1 VARRFYQLLLYVYPR
16 RMRAQ
21 FGRDME
27 TAFAAL
33 CRERRGD
40 PGGLLAVVARETADA
55 VRSAWRQRR
64 GSGPAA
70 GAPAPPPR
78 RGAGFVLRLAADLRL
93 ALRVLRRNPAFT
105 AVAVTT
111 LALGIGATTAMF
123 ALLDATMLRPLP
135 GVADPI
141 GLVTVYEFTRGRY
154 GAASFPDYRD
164 LHEVPAFAGLAAV
177 STQPAVLDHDGAVER
192 LSAQFVSA
200 GYFDVLGVRPVVGR
214 AFTARDEDGG
224 AASAVVLS
232 HALWT
237 RRFGADVGV
246 IGTTVRL
253 NDIPFEVIGV
263 APAGFRGTGLQ
274 SAPDVWLPIEQID
287 TFLDLPIAGSV
298 LDFRGLMAFS
308 MVARLRADVD
318 LVAAQATVDVR
329 AVAIEEAAPG
339 MFEQPR
345 AFLLVPAQRSAFAPT
360 ARGEVGRYTAM
371 LLGVSAGLLV
381 IACINIAGLLAVRAA
396 ARRREIAVRRA
407 LGAGRGRLVQQ
418 LVSEGLLLAAAG
430 GLGGVLVALAALPLL
445 ESLRLPAAVDPDL
458 SLDGRLLLFNIV
470 AAGAAG
476 VLFSLAPA
484 WQAAGRRATGVLPG
498 AVAPARSR
506 RIDVRAGLVVAQV
519 AIAVVLLVG
528 AALLAR
534 TVLNLSSVERG
545 FDVDGLLV
553 ASFNLDQAG
562 YDEVGGGELLRA
574 ISARLTALDGIRSV
588 AVGSDVPLGGVAG
601 GGPLFVDGVALAPGT
616 AGQSLIGPRYFATLG
631 VPLAAGRELD
641 ERDRAGAPGV
651 VLVNEAFARVAW
663 PGQEAIGKQVS
674 TAPDGPAFTVVGVV
688 RDYHHADLREPPRP
702 HLYWAI
708 EQQYRFGKDAG
719 TRQLLVRIAGPP
731 APAVAAMRAVVRDLE
746 PALPLFDVATM
757 SDHVT
762 ATFAEERQSAA
773 VVGAFSGLA
782 LLLSA
787 VGLFGVLAYTV
798 GQRRREIGIRCALG
812 ARAGQ
817 VAAAVVRSGVLLAA
831 IGIAVGLL
839 VAAAAS
845 QALSSLLFDVTPLD
859 GPTFAG
865 IAALVL
871 VVAAAASFGPA
882 RRAVRVD
889 PAVALR
895 GD

>member
-1 VARRFYQLLLYVYPR
+1 MARRFYHLLLYVYPR
-16 RMRAQ
+16 PMRAQ

-27 TAFAAL
+27 LAFAAL

-40 PGGLLAVVARETADA
+40 LRGLLAVFARETTDA
-55 VRSAWRQRR
+55 LRAAWRQRS
-64 GSGPAA
+64 GSGAVG
-70 GAPAPPPR
+70 GAPIPPPR
-78 RGAGFVLRLAADLRL
+78 RGTDFARRLAADLWL
-93 ALRVLRRNPAFT
+93 ALRVLRRTAAFT
-105 AVAVTT
+105 AVAATT
-111 LALGIGATTAMF
+111 LALGIGATTGMF

-135 GVADPI
+135 GVSDPA
-141 GLVTVYEFTRGRY
+141 GLVTVYEFTRGRH
-154 GAASFPDYRD
+154 GAASYPDYRD
-164 LHEVPAFAGLAAV
+164 LGEVEAFAGLTAV
-177 STQPAVLDHDGAVER
+177 STQPAVLDHGGEVER
-192 LSAQFVSA
+192 LSAQLVSA
-200 GYFDVLGVRPVVGR
+200 GYFGVLGVHPAVGR
-214 AFTARDEDGG
+214 SFSAAGEDGG
-224 AASAVVLS
+224 AATTVVLS

-237 RRFGADVGV
+237 RRFGADTGV

-253 NDIPFEVIGV
+253 DGAPFRIIGV

-274 SAPDVWLPIEQID
+274 GAPDLWLPIEQID
-287 TFLDLPIAGSV
+287 TFLDLPLAGSV

-308 MVARLRADVD
+308 MVARLRPGVD
-318 LVAAQATVDVR
+318 LAAAQAAVDLR
-329 AVAIEEAAPG
+329 AAAIEEAAPG
-339 MFEQPR
+339 MFDRPR

-360 ARGEVGRYTAM
+360 ARGEVGRYTAL

-430 GLGGVLVALAALPLL
+430 GIGGVLVALAALPLL

-458 SLDGRLLLFNIV
+458 ALDGHLLLFNIAV
-470 AAGAAG
+470 AGAAG
-476 VLFSLAPA
+476 VLFSVAPA
-484 WQAAGRRATGVLPG
+484 WQAAGRRAAGVLQG
-498 AVAPARSR
+498 ATMPARSR
-506 RIDVRAGLVVAQV
+506 RFDVRAVLVVTQV
-519 AIAVVLLVG
+519 AVAVVLLVG

-545 FDVDGLLV
+545 FDAEGLLA

-562 YDEVGGGELLRA
+562 YDEVGGAELLRA
-574 ISARLTALDGIRSV
+574 ISARLADLDGVRSV
-588 AVGSDVPLGGVAG
+588 AVGSDIPLGGVAG
-601 GGPLFVDGVALAPGT
+601 AGPLFVDGVALPPGT
-616 AGQSLIGPRYFATLG
+616 AAQSLVGPRYFATLG

-651 VLVNEAFARVAW
+651 VLVNEAFARSAW
-663 PGQEAIGKQVS
+663 PGREAVGKQVS
-674 TAPDGPAFTVVGVV
+674 GGPEGPAFTVVGVV

-719 TRQLLVRIAGPP
+719 TRRLLVRVTGPP
-731 APAVAAMRAVVRDLE
+731 EPAVAAMRAVVRDLE
-746 PALPLFDVATM
+746 PRLPLFDVATM
-757 SDHVT
+757 SDHVA
-762 ATFAEERQSAA
+762 ATFREERQSAV
-773 VVGAFSGLA
+773 VVGSFSLLA

-812 ARAGQ
+812 AHAGQ
-817 VAAAVVRSGVLLAA
+817 VAAMVVRSGVLLAA
-831 IGIAVGLL
+831 VGVAFGLL
-839 VAAAAS
+839 AAAAAS
-845 QALSSLLFDVTPLD
+845 RVLSSLLFDVTPVD
-859 GPTFAG
+859 AGTFAG
-865 IAALVL
+865 IALV
-871 VVAAAASFGPA
+871 VFAVAAAASFGPA